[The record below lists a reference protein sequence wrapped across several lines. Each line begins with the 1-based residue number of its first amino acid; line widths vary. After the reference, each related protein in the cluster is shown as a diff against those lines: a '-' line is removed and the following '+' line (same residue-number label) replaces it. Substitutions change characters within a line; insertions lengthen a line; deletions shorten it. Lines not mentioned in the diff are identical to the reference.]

1 MSQSNLTHS
10 TASLRYKLGGEI
22 ARFVPY
28 VVCWQGFPGK
38 DSVIDEGDASER
50 WCTKLANQFYS
61 AIRDQLKDDNLD
73 LNIRDA
79 YRVALIMM
87 LQENKDFD
95 VKKWRPRLWCHD
107 DADVHVRYYVKS
119 SRNMIARK
127 CVPPTGLI
135 EKDQGF
141 VDGLRHKDLIEVK
154 RRLLSAEVKK
164 DEDEMKKS
172 SKVDEENHAI
182 VGVYGINGMGGLGK
196 STLAQQIA
204 QDHDILKIFK
214 EGGVFWLTATKNLL
228 NELNNLI
235 HDLLRMHVP
244 SVKEIETCSTI
255 ESARDMLKRVLT
267 EEWKK
272 PTPILIVVDDLWQA
286 SVYREIVPDREWMP
300 SGSSVL
306 ITYRDRSVAEYI
318 VNDSYVFFDDDLKT
332 FTLFLSFSLS
342 LSLKPTASYP
352 RTHSNNVDTH

>member
-1 MSQSNLTHS
+1 VSQSNLTHS

-87 LQENKDFD
+87 IQENKDFD

-107 DADVHVRYYVKS
+107 DADVRVRYYVKS

-244 SVKEIETCSTI
+244 SVEEIETCSTI

-342 LSLKPTASYP
+342 LSNQPHLIHV
-352 RTHSNNVDTH
+352 RTRTT